1 MPDWVSG
8 QLMMDF
14 TGVSSI
20 ASEPPGLLAP
30 GLADSRDRFGSVMAG
45 SPPHTRYGLKGNI
58 RVVSVFT

>member
-1 MPDWVSG
+1 
-8 QLMMDF
+8 MMDF

-58 RVVSVFT
+58 RVVRVFT